1 VIGAA
6 EALNRPRQTRNA
18 NSGFSRYLAGR
29 GISSLMV
36 ARSVSSN
43 NGSGISSNGGANAT
57 VRAVQ
62 SIVTGNGF
70 GWSTTSGGIF
80 LSYGDNAF
88 DGNTDDRGIPP
99 LVSKRWQK
107 SARAEKPLLA

>member
-1 VIGAA
+1 LPGAA
-6 EALNRPRQTRNA
+6 
-18 NSGFSRYLAGR
+18 SV
-29 GISSLMV
+29 SLMV

-43 NGSGISSNGGANAT
+43 NGTGISSNGGANAT

-70 GWSTTSGGIF
+70 GWSTTSGRDF
-80 LSYGDNAF
+80 PELRDNAV
-88 DGNTDDRGIPP
+88 DGNTDDGGIPP